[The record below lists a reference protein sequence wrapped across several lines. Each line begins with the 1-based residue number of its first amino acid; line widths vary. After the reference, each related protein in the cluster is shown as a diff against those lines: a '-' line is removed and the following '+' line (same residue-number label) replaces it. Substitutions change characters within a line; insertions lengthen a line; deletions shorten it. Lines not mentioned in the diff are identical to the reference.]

1 MKSIL
6 FTFGILAASVASAAG
21 GSWSQM
27 QPQSAPNSGRTA
39 AIGAPTGAL
48 QSFADQASFDAAVGD
63 PTALA
68 SESFDGGLTPDGSVN
83 TCDEPVNSESDDVCF
98 APGDLV
104 PGFSITSS
112 TATGIVVLGAN
123 FLGPNQSTPVIG
135 ANTFT
140 DSTDIAFTPAVTAI
154 SADYYGGFNADE
166 VTVEAFDGDGNSLGT
181 ATAQPPAADTSV
193 FLGIIS
199 DTPIANITIT
209 AALDDGELLDNLRF
223 GDVDTGPSDVI
234 FADGFDPGATPEA
247 PTVAKAFA
255 PASVT
260 TGSNSVLT
268 ITLDNANAGAAT
280 LSADLVDTFPA
291 GLVVATPTDVA
302 TTCGGTATAA
312 DGTDTVTLATGATIP
327 AGGCTITVS
336 VTSAA
341 DGTYTNTIAAGAL
354 QTDLGNSAADAT
366 ADVTF
371 GPAGSCTPAQLLLDP
386 GFEATDNSALPYT
399 NPNWDSTS
407 ANFGSSF
414 CDAAGCGDGGGTAAP
429 HAGTF
434 WAWMGGAPAGAPED
448 ATVSQAVVIPSGDT
462 RFLNFWLWIGAI
474 GDGSTNMDVSV
485 DGNVVTSFPEPV
497 DAEAGYTQRGVD
509 ISSFADGASH
519 TIEFSYT
526 DANGTGSNYS
536 VDDVTIDCTPAPATN
551 PLPNLHPVSGAATL
565 RRH

>member
-1 MKSIL
+1 
-6 FTFGILAASVASAAG
+6 
-21 GSWSQM
+21 M
-27 QPQSAPNSGRTA
+27 QPQSVPNAGRTA

-48 QSFADQASFDAAVGD
+48 QSFEDQASFDAAVGD
-63 PTALA
+63 TSVLT
-68 SESFDGGLTPDGSVN
+68 SESFDNGATDPGAVGS
-83 TCDEPVNSESDDVCF
+83 CDEPVNSESNDACF
-98 APGDLV
+98 SPGDLV
-104 PGFSITSS
+104 AGFSITSS
-112 TATGIVVLGAN
+112 TAQGIVVLGAN
-123 FLGPNQSTPVIG
+123 FLGANQPTPVIG

-140 DSTDIAFTPAVTAI
+140 DSTDIAFSPAVTAI

-166 VTVEAFDGDGNSLGT
+166 VTVEAFDDGGNSLGT
-181 ATAQPPAADTSV
+181 ATAQPAAGDTAQ

-199 DTPIANITIT
+199 DTPIASIVIT
-209 AALDDGELLDNLRF
+209 AANDAGELLDNLRF
-223 GDVDTGPSDVI
+223 GDVSTGPSDVI
-234 FADGFDPGATPEA
+234 FANGFDPGAAPEA
-247 PTVAKAFA
+247 PTVAKAFD
-255 PASVT
+255 PASAT

-302 TTCGGTATAA
+302 TTCGGTATAT
-312 DGTDTVTLATGATIP
+312 DGSDTVTLATGATIP

-354 QTDLGNSAADAT
+354 ETDLGNSPADAT

-371 GPAGSCTPAQLLLDP
+371 GPAGACTPAQLLQDP

-407 ANFGSSF
+407 TNFGTAF
-414 CDAAGCGDGGGTAAP
+414 CDSGCGDGGGTAAP
-429 HAGTF
+429 HAGDF
-434 WAWMGGAPAGAPED
+434 WAWLGGAPAETPED
-448 ATVSQAVVIPSGDT
+448 ATVSQAVVIPAGDT

-474 GDGSTNMDVSV
+474 GDGSTNMDVTV
-485 DGNVVTSFPEPV
+485 DGTVVTSFPEPV

-551 PLPNLHPVSGAATL
+551 PLPTLHPVSGAATQ